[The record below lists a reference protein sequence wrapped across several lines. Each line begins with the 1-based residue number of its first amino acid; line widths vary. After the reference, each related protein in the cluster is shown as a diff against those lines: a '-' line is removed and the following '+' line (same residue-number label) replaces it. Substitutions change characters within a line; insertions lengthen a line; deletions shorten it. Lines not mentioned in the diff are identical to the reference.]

1 MLWQNFEGKT
11 NCIMRNVKVAN
22 HCNCLLL
29 LEPFP
34 NTQTSATFFLGSMK
48 RKFVDLQAVSNPPR
62 SFYSTIIAIFIE
74 YPAGASAEE
83 RETGG
88 PMKLFT
94 KDLTLI
100 ETPKLI
106 ELVRVFTGRLFN

>member
-1 MLWQNFEGKT
+1 MQFAFPTKFCISFVFNF
-11 NCIMRNVKVAN
+11 C
-22 HCNCLLL
+22 
-29 LEPFP
+29 F
-34 NTQTSATFFLGSMK
+34 
-48 RKFVDLQAVSNPPR
+48 
-62 SFYSTIIAIFIE
+62 TIIAIFIE

-106 ELVRVFTGRLFN
+106 ELVRVPKDRLFN